1 MGWFI
6 LVLFE
11 VLERE
16 RKGMKSAEN
25 NQAENRLVLSKY
37 QFGIFTTE
45 QLGLKLAREVEEICL
60 QQYKLDAPVHSN
72 SSLSGGQAWVE

>member
-25 NQAENRLVLSKY
+25 NQAENRRYFPNTSLAFLPLSNWER
-37 QFGIFTTE
+37 G
-45 QLGLKLAREVEEICL
+45 
-60 QQYKLDAPVHSN
+60 
-72 SSLSGGQAWVE
+72 